1 MTGRWTGR
9 VGRKQRC
16 RGRGAAESR
25 AAVEAGALA
34 TEQELHS
41 EAEPTGNLLGRA
53 WGLRE
58 EPKSRL

>member
-1 MTGRWTGR
+1 M
-9 VGRKQRC
+9 GRKLRC

-41 EAEPTGNLLGRA
+41 EAEPTGKLLGRA